1 MVWDKIRS
9 VLETMEAGHWSQP
22 GLRYPFAGRKYMS
35 KPAARQSD
43 QDSCPLPGHGVNP
56 TVSGS
61 PNVLINGLPALRVGD
76 KSACG
81 DTVADGMSTI
91 LVNGIPIAFLGS
103 STSHGGAIIT
113 GSADVLVGNQH
124 TPAPFT
130 PLTPMPGSFSC
141 QLQLSASNGKPYSCL
156 PYRVT
161 LEDGSIQKGIT
172 DVSGTTQTIRTLTQ
186 MAITSV
192 QLLPPALT
200 TNCCDRHAP
209 AESNGISIPLN
220 GMQTAASSGSKVAP
234 ISVSK
239 SDNSRVLTS
248 GEMAM
253 AKSLFKDSI
262 DYTKIKVH
270 SEEYLPFGLQP
281 DNTAMTPNGEMYF
294 NPDYYKDDF
303 SLLPADQHW
312 FMHEMVHVWQY
323 QLGYWVKLHGLLL
336 HPGKLWGLLGDP
348 YQYELKPGDK
358 LQDFNMEQQG
368 DIIADYYCWSTGNAT
383 RSASG
388 RRVTRIDI
396 YKSVLSD
403 FLSNPND
410 RKLLP

>member
-1 MVWDKIRS
+1 
-9 VLETMEAGHWSQP
+9 
-22 GLRYPFAGRKYMS
+22 MS

-43 QDSCPLPGHGVNP
+43 QDACPVPGHAVNP
-56 TVSGS
+56 TVTGS
-61 PNVLINGLPALRVGD
+61 PDVLINGLPTLRVSD
-76 KSACG
+76 NSACG
-81 DTVADGMSTI
+81 DTVAEGMSTI
-91 LVNGIPIAFLGS
+91 LVNGLPIAFLGS
-103 STSHGGAIIT
+103 STRHGGTIIT
-113 GSADVLVGNQH
+113 GSGNVLVGNQH
-124 TPAPFT
+124 APAPFT
-130 PLTPMPGSFSC
+130 PPLSLPGAYSC
-141 QLQLSASNGKPYSCL
+141 QLQLSASNGQPYSCL

-172 DVSGTTQTIRTLTQ
+172 DTSGTTQTIQTRTQ
-186 MAITSV
+186 MAIVSV
-192 QLLPPALT
+192 HLLPPELT
-200 TNCCDRHAP
+200 TTCCDRHATKQ
-209 AESNGISIPLN
+209 SSGMSIPLN
-220 GMQTAASSGSKVAP
+220 GVQTAANTGMKAAS

-239 SDNSRVLTS
+239 KENSRTLTS
-248 GEMAM
+248 GELAM
-253 AKSLFKDSI
+253 AQSLFKDSV
-262 DYTKIKVH
+262 DYAKIKIH

-303 SLLPADQHW
+303 SLLPNDQHS

-336 HPGKLWGLLGDP
+336 HPGTLWGLLGDP

-368 DIIADYYCWSTGNAT
+368 DIIADYYCWSTGNST

-388 RRVTRIDI
+388 RRVTSIDI
-396 YKSVLSD
+396 YKSALGD